1 MQKVD
6 EARASPAIVA
16 RLDEALPGWCQAP
29 VRVAQLARAAGVS
42 VRTVHRAFRRQVGTS
57 PIARIRDERLELARR
72 QLLEAVPGTTVTS
85 VAFDW
90 GFLHL
95 GRFAAQYRSCF
106 GERPSDTLRRG
117 RTARGG
123 RPAPRGSDRA
133 DSYRRAV
140 GGVSA
145 AS

>member
-1 MQKVD
+1 MQND
-6 EARASPAIVA
+6 SGTGSSPAIVA
-16 RLDEALPGWCQAP
+16 RLDEALPGWWQAP

-42 VRTVHRAFRRQVGTS
+42 TRTVHRAFRRQLGAS

-90 GFLHL
+90 GFQHL

-106 GERPSDTLRRG
+106 GERPSDTLRRV
-117 RTARGG
+117 RAVRGG
-123 RPAPRGSDRA
+123 RLARGSDRT

-140 GGVSA
+140 GGASA